1 MSSRLSLFPS
11 SLSVSVIN
19 MNHTRGLV
27 STARALRQTF
37 LAPLNTSRAGFL
49 QPRPIQNG
57 LQLRYFQLSRVLAL
71 PKSTTPASTLI
82 KDETIRSPWVQLV
95 NEGNLEDPKRLSD
108 VLHSFDRN
116 KFFCLQVAPG
126 SGPSQPPICKILNK
140 KEYKENEK
148 AKAKAAKSAAQST
161 KQVELNWAID
171 AHDLQ
176 HRLKQLANFLDK
188 GRKVEVIL
196 TRKKHKRSATV
207 EEIKNVMQTVMDTV
221 REAGATQTKA
231 MEGEPG
237 KHVILTVTKEK

>member
-1 MSSRLSLFPS
+1 
-11 SLSVSVIN
+11 

-27 STARALRQTF
+27 STAQALRGTF
-37 LAPLNTSRAGFL
+37 LAPLHTSRAGVF
-49 QPRPIQNG
+49 QPRTFQGSAQIRQ
-57 LQLRYFQLSRVLAL
+57 FQLSRSLAL

-82 KDETIRSPWVQLV
+82 KDEMIRSQWVQLA
-95 NEGNLEDPKRLSD
+95 NEEGNLEEPQRLSN
-108 VLHSFDRN
+108 VLSSFDRN
-116 KFFCLQVAPG
+116 KFFCIQVAPS
-126 SGPSQPPICKILNK
+126 SGPGQPPICKVLNK
-140 KEYKENEK
+140 KEYKESEK
-148 AKAKAAKSAAQST
+148 ARAKAAKAAAQST

-207 EEIKNVMQTVMDTV
+207 EEIKNVMQTVLDTV
-221 REAGATQTKA
+221 REAGATQTKP

-237 KHVILTVTKEK
+237 KHVIITVTKEK